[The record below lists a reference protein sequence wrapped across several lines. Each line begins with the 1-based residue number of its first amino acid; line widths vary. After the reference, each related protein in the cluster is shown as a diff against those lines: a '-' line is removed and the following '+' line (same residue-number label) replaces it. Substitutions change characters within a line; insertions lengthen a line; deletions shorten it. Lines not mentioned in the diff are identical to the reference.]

1 MISSEDKICGSK
13 HFGPGGGMSLP
24 EICGAE
30 QLSTCEGMAAI
41 MKRNDLVEQSTFI
54 RDDEESRNMLLQ
66 KKIDQLTNE
75 LLRKETVI
83 QYEQDK
89 NEWYRRVLDY
99 ESQTHKVGTM
109 PPYIKVK
116 SNEFMGSP
124 NKE

>member
-1 MISSEDKICGSK
+1 MFDLAEAK
-13 HFGPGGGMSLP
+13 

-30 QLSTCEGMAAI
+30 QLSTCEGMATI
-41 MKRNDLVEQSTFI
+41 MKRNLVVDSTFI
-54 RDDEESRNMLLQ
+54 RDDEESRNMRLQ
-66 KKIDQLTNE
+66 KKIDQLTTE

-99 ESQTHKVGTM
+99 ESQTHKLGAM
-109 PPYIKVK
+109 PAYIKVK
-116 SNEFMGSP
+116 SNEFTGSP

>member
-1 MISSEDKICGSK
+1 MFDLDEAK
-13 HFGPGGGMSLP
+13 

-30 QLSTCEGMAAI
+30 QLSTCEGMALI
-41 MKRNDLVEQSTFI
+41 MKRNLVEQSTFI

-99 ESQTHKVGTM
+99 ESQTHKLGVM
-109 PPYIKVK
+109 PVYRKVK
-116 SNEFMGSP
+116 SNEFAGSP